1 MFMQCRAWMC
11 SAFANDAPVNAATGR
26 SAENDRP
33 WIFPLRHN
41 RTVDSQRVPSEAG
54 VSARETEVL
63 AALGE
68 HLTNAEIGARLFI
81 SIRTV
86 ESHVSA
92 LLRKLQVADR
102 RGLAAFAAAPRS
114 APVPRPDAAVAT
126 PLPSPLTPFVG
137 RVAERVALIDALQ
150 ERRLVTAVGPGGVGK
165 TRLALNVAAA
175 VSDRFADGVWYVDL
189 VPVTDPLMIAPAIA
203 DALGLGESQGRS
215 AADHILGWLAE
226 REALLVLDNCE
237 HLLDG
242 VVVLL
247 ERLLIGSPGLTV
259 LATSRAR
266 LLVPFEWVFLVPGL
280 SVEADD
286 GGPGDAVHLFLER
299 SAADP
304 HPLTPDDTKRISAV
318 CMGLDGMALAIELAA
333 ARFPSLGL
341 DGLEAGL
348 ADRLRLLTGGS
359 RINDRHRSLR
369 STLDWSYALLD
380 EPDQAVLRRVSVFA
394 SPFTA
399 TAAAAVMT
407 DWPPVPA
414 GAIPSILAGLADQ
427 SLVTAITGLGGTRYR
442 ALETVRQYG
451 VDRLDAAGE
460 SVEALSR
467 HLRWCL
473 DQSAALS
480 FAAHEVNGD
489 WRAAFDQVA
498 DELRSALTWAVTT
511 PQFRNESYR
520 LAIHL
525 ADLSFIRGIPGE
537 SQRRYEQAAELA
549 TDDQTAAAAYRSA
562 AGAAESRHFGT
573 EALRLRQHAADAA
586 LLAGDR
592 AGAAG
597 DLARNAELIARGP
610 GLMTTEPAVGE
621 AQRLITQGWAL
632 AGDDLSAQARLLSA
646 EACNGAIADPVSLE
660 LVERALTLAR
670 RIGDPLIESAALDQL
685 TAIQLAQGDVHAAA
699 ASALRRTELL
709 APMPV
714 TATTGLEFFDGFVM
728 ASECAIAAGDLP
740 AARRLAEGLR
750 DLPFYREE
758 GHLATSRLLLVT
770 MLAGDWPEAV
780 GLAERFR
787 EGWERA
793 GRPRAGNLSRGA
805 YAAATMHGLRGD
817 DDARTAWLDIVAALE
832 TPGHPLS
839 QARFGEFFD
848 ALLLLH
854 RGRPQEAVQVLLTPP
869 EQFQEWH
876 NGLWRPWNAALWA
889 EAATLSGHKDAAP
902 RIQRAR
908 LAAVGNPIAAAI
920 VERAAAMKGRDRD
933 GLTAAAA
940 ALDVAGCRY
949 QWARTLVFLGGEHR
963 AHGESLLTTMGA
975 TAMVWPPE

>member
-1 MFMQCRAWMC
+1 MA
-11 SAFANDAPVNAATGR
+11 
-26 SAENDRP
+26 
-33 WIFPLRHN
+33 
-41 RTVDSQRVPSEAG
+41 SQRVPSEAG
-54 VSARETEVL
+54 VSAREAEVL
-63 AALGE
+63 AALGD

-92 LLRKLQVADR
+92 LLRKFQVADR
-102 RGLAAFAAAPRS
+102 RALAGLAATSQSTPLTRPGS
-114 APVPRPDAAVAT
+114 ATV

-137 RVAERVALIDALQ
+137 RVAERAALIAALQ

-165 TRLALNVAAA
+165 TRLALSVAA
-175 VSDRFADGVWYVDL
+175 DLDGRFADGIWYVDL

-215 AADHILGWLAE
+215 ATDHVLGWLAE
-226 REALLVLDNCE
+226 REVLLILDNCE

-247 ERLLIGSPGLTV
+247 ERLLGGSPRLTV

-299 SAADP
+299 AAAGGSP
-304 HPLTPDDTKRISAV
+304 PASDDKQRIAAV
-318 CMGLDGMALAIELAA
+318 CRGLDGVALAIELAA
-333 ARFPSLGL
+333 ARFSSLGL

-348 ADRLRLLTGGS
+348 ADRLRLLTGGQ

-380 EPDQAVLRRVSVFA
+380 EPDQAVLRRISIFA
-394 SPFTA
+394 GPF
-399 TAAAAVMT
+399 TAAAAAEVMAE
-407 DWPPVPA
+407 WPPVLA

-427 SLVTAITGLGGTRYR
+427 SLVSAIAGPGGTRYR
-442 ALETVRQYG
+442 ALETIRQYG
-451 VDRLDAAGE
+451 ADRLEAAGE

-480 FAAHEVNGD
+480 FAAHELNGA

-498 DELRSALTWAVTT
+498 DELRSALAWAAGN
-511 PQFRNESYR
+511 PGFRDESYR
-520 LAIHL
+520 MAMGL

-537 SQRRYEQAAELA
+537 AQRRYEQAAELA
-549 TDDQTAAAAYRSA
+549 TDDKTAADAYRNA

-573 EALRLRQHAADAA
+573 EALRLRQHAVDAA

-592 AGAAG
+592 VGAAG
-597 DLARNAELIARGP
+597 DLARKAELISRAP
-610 GLMTTEPAVGE
+610 GLMATAPAPGE
-621 AQRLITQGWAL
+621 ARTLIAQGWAL
-632 AGDDLSAQARLLSA
+632 AGDDLAAQARLLSA
-646 EACNGAIADPVSLE
+646 EAFGSASADPVTLE
-660 LVERALTLAR
+660 RVEQALTLAR
-670 RIGDPLIESAALDQL
+670 QIDEPLTESAALDQL
-685 TAIQLAQGDVHAAA
+685 TSIQLARGDIRAAV
-699 ASALRRTELL
+699 ASSLRRTELL

-714 TATTGLEFFDGFVM
+714 TANAGLELFDGFVM

-740 AARRLAEGLR
+740 AARRMAERLR

-770 MLAGDWPEAV
+770 MLAGDWSEAA

-805 YAAATMHGLRGD
+805 YAAATMHGLQGD
-817 DDARTAWLDIVAALE
+817 DDARSAWLDIVSALE
-832 TPGHPLS
+832 TPGRPISLVH
-839 QARFGEFFD
+839 FDEFFD

-854 RGRPQEAVQVLLTPP
+854 RGRPHEAVQLLLTPP

-876 NGLWRPWNAALWA
+876 NGLWRPWYAALWA
-889 EAATLSGHKDAAP
+889 EAAMLSGHQDAAT
-902 RIQRAR
+902 RIRRAR
-908 LAAVGNPIAAAI
+908 LATAGNPIATAI
-920 VERAAAMKGRDRD
+920 VDRAAAWGDPDGDRD

-940 ALDVAGCRY
+940 ALEDAGCRY

-963 AHGESLLTTMGA
+963 AHGESMLATMGA
-975 TAMVWPPE
+975 TVMVWPPE